1 MYLMPD
7 PHQRYTGY
15 IKDNHPEKVRQD
27 TKMMTPSFPASIL
40 AGSMKR
46 TSKKMGGNSNGES
59 NHHPRGGFW
68 YEFAQAWKWLNML
81 ALPAALVFVAIM
93 VVVESINGNLEK
105 GVTLGLMF
113 IAIAEIACTFMTF
126 FTQVISSVLDWID
139 RRDSM

>member
-1 MYLMPD
+1 
-7 PHQRYTGY
+7 
-15 IKDNHPEKVRQD
+15 
-27 TKMMTPSFPASIL
+27 MMTPSFPASIL